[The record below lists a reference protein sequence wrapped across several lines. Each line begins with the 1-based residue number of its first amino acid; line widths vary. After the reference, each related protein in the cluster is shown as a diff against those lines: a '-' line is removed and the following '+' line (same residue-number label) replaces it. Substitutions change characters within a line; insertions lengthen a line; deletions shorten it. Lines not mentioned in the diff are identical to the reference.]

1 MKEVNGKDYALSL
14 LNKEKMKLV
23 KSISFWKNEV
33 IRQEKWIENF
43 KVEVEKLPAEKQ
55 NNQWIKYS
63 LEKGIENLNEYK
75 DILKEEKHQLMS
87 INHAISVLKNNK
99 KNQSYAEEKKEE

>member
-14 LNKEKMKLV
+14 LNKEKMELV
-23 KSISFWKNEV
+23 KSISWWKDAV

-43 KVEVEKLPAEKQ
+43 KVEVKNLPDEEQK
-55 NNQWIKYS
+55 NKWIKDS
-63 LEKGIENLNEYK
+63 LETGIEILNKYRV
-75 DILKEEKHQLMS
+75 ILKEQKHQLMS
-87 INHAISVLKNNK
+87 INHAIVVLKNNK